1 MNKNI
6 VLIGMPGCG
15 KTTIGTILA
24 KKLNCALFDTDVEIT
39 AKQGKTPA
47 QIILE
52 QGEQE
57 FRNIEAKVCTDLSAK
72 TGIIIATGGGAILRE
87 ENVKHLKQNGI
98 LFFINRNI
106 ENIKPTEDRPLS
118 NTQNKLLEVYNKRL
132 PIYKKAADFEI
143 SNNDNLDYAI
153 EQILNNLGENI
164 K

>member
-1 MNKNI
+1 MF
-6 VLIGMPGCG
+6 L
-15 KTTIGTILA
+15 
-24 KKLNCALFDTDVEIT
+24 
-39 AKQGKTPA
+39 
-47 QIILE
+47 
-52 QGEQE
+52 
-57 FRNIEAKVCTDLSAK
+57 LSRIK
-72 TGIIIATGGGAILRE
+72 
-87 ENVKHLKQNGI
+87 
-98 LFFINRNI
+98 NRNI